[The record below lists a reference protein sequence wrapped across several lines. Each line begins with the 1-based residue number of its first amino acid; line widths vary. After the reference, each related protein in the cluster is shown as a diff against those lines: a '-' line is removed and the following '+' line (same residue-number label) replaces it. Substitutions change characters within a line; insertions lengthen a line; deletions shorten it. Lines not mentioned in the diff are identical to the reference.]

1 MPWKKR
7 RSSSRR
13 WNSWIEATIKLT
25 VLAARFCKHPEKVYE
40 YNPETCISY
49 VHRWGSF
56 ILNWKNSMKCL
67 WKNNFRLN
75 KALVV
80 VGINIGLT
88 NGSISAFDNGMEGES
103 FFPTFVYRLIFMRK
117 FDRFV
122 VSVDRNG
129 GKKRFVCIGCL
140 VPSAIGLRFFEIKN
154 KIQNQLTIS
163 STVLTIF

>member
-1 MPWKKR
+1 
-7 RSSSRR
+7 
-13 WNSWIEATIKLT
+13 
-25 VLAARFCKHPEKVYE
+25 
-40 YNPETCISY
+40 
-49 VHRWGSF
+49 
-56 ILNWKNSMKCL
+56 MKCL

-129 GKKRFVCIGCL
+129 EKKDSCASDVSCRRPL
-140 VPSAIGLRFFEIKN
+140 VFEIKN
-154 KIQNQLTIS
+154 KIQNQLIIS
-163 STVLTIF
+163 ATVLTIF